1 MASHPLWARFGA
13 LIFGVLACNTIY
25 YIIAGRFSE
34 ALESVA
40 WYALLILFLLEAR
53 RGQRLLAT
61 RELAAVHGMRLLAT
75 LAIAFSA
82 VLYVGEKEWLD
93 ATNLFLW
100 LAVVALLEIEVRRP
114 VSVAANRQACTVT
127 AALIYS
133 ALGVL
138 VLIWLTR
145 GEWMDAWDAAWWLA
159 AFGLLERDLLLSN
172 KIVV

>member
-1 MASHPLWARFGA
+1 MNRPTLALGFGA
-13 LIFGVLACNTIY
+13 GIFGVLACNTGY

-40 WYALLILFLLEAR
+40 WYALLILFLLETAR
-53 RGQRLLAT
+53 APPLSARVRTMNHALRA
-61 RELAAVHGMRLLAT
+61 LAT
-75 LAIAFSA
+75 LAIAAAA
-82 VLYVGEKEWLD
+82 VLYVREQEWLD
-93 ATNLFLW
+93 AANLFLW

-114 VSVAANRQACTVT
+114 VSVATNRQAYTLT

-138 VLIWLTR
+138 VLVWLTR

-159 AFGLLERDLLLSN
+159 AFGLLERDLLLT
-172 KIVV
+172 KEIAV